1 MDNILNILFSSEC
14 LFVTNKECKKV
25 NYDRQQSRLITTEIE
40 VGLQLP
46 NANNPKELVRFVPRY
61 VEIQTRKPIQ

>member
-1 MDNILNILFSSEC
+1 MSDILNILFQSDC
-14 LFVTNKECKKV
+14 LFVSNKECKKV
-25 NYDRQQSRLITTEIE
+25 NLARNLERTTTKTIEI
-40 VGLQLP
+40 GLQLP